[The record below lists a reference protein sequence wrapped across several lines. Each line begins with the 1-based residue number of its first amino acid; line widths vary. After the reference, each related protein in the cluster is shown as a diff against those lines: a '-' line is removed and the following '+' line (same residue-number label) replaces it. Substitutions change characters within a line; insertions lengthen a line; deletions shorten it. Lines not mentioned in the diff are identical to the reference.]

1 MFALDEKYYWKLRK
15 IFLVD
20 AKASKSEHPNI
31 QLGTKVVSR
40 IHEF

>member
-20 AKASKSEHPNI
+20 AKASKSEHPKGRSVNFCESFV
-31 QLGTKVVSR
+31 Q
-40 IHEF
+40 F